1 MSSEVLYRKW
11 RPQTLAEVVGQEV
24 VTTTLRNA
32 VRAGRVGHA
41 YLFSGPR
48 GTGKTST
55 GRILAK
61 AVNCLSPVDGEP
73 CNICEACTSIS
84 GGRSLDV
91 IEIDAASNRGI
102 DDIRQLRERVGY
114 APGSLR
120 RKVYVIDEVHMLTD
134 AASNAL
140 LKTLEEPP
148 PHVMFVL
155 ATTEFHKVM
164 PTIASRCQCFNFRRL
179 SLDAIVA
186 KLRLVCEREGI
197 EAGEEALEIMA
208 RAGDGS
214 LRDAE
219 NVVQRLL
226 ASHGRQLS
234 SEQVKVGLGVA
245 DDAYALRLAGRM
257 IARDLAGGLRVL
269 HEANYS
275 GVDMRQF
282 GRQTVATLRNL
293 LLVKSECEDIVE
305 VGRERGEELRRIAD
319 GATIHSLALAT
330 RLFSEATTRNASQQL
345 LALELAFVDS
355 VAQPSQSPS
364 AVSGSPEKGSRGRKA
379 VEGPPAPTAGQ
390 RTGKAVSE
398 PAGPVGARAVKSGGK
413 SASAS
418 VSSQLPAS
426 PSPEPGSSESNL
438 PGMEAA
444 VEVAAP
450 ASVRDEPPV
459 EGELGQIRARWRDY
473 VDSLRGLGSTGNL
486 DAFLRS
492 ACEPVSV
499 ENDVLELR
507 FSHKFHMEKVEDG
520 KYRHLIEERL
530 EAFFG
535 HPYKVKC
542 VLQPQDEDRSS
553 PDIKQSGGLVE
564 AAIRMGARA
573 KR

>member
-1 MSSEVLYRKW
+1 
-11 RPQTLAEVVGQEV
+11 
-24 VTTTLRNA
+24 
-32 VRAGRVGHA
+32 
-41 YLFSGPR
+41 
-48 GTGKTST
+48 
-55 GRILAK
+55 
-61 AVNCLSPVDGEP
+61 
-73 CNICEACTSIS
+73 
-84 GGRSLDV
+84 
-91 IEIDAASNRGI
+91 
-102 DDIRQLRERVGY
+102 
-114 APGSLR
+114 
-120 RKVYVIDEVHMLTD
+120 
-134 AASNAL
+134 
-140 LKTLEEPP
+140 
-148 PHVMFVL
+148 
-155 ATTEFHKVM
+155 
-164 PTIASRCQCFNFRRL
+164 
-179 SLDAIVA
+179 
-186 KLRLVCEREGI
+186 
-197 EAGEEALEIMA
+197 
-208 RAGDGS
+208 
-214 LRDAE
+214 
-219 NVVQRLL
+219 
-226 ASHGRQLS
+226 
-234 SEQVKVGLGVA
+234 
-245 DDAYALRLAGRM
+245 M

-305 VGRERGEELRRIAD
+305 VGRERREELRQIAD
-319 GATIHSLALAT
+319 GASIHSLALAT
-330 RLFSEATTRNASQQL
+330 RLFSEATTRNPSQQL

-379 VEGPPAPTAGQ
+379 VEGPPAPTTGQ
-390 RTGKAVSE
+390 RTRRTASE
-398 PAGPVGARAVKSGGK
+398 PAGLVGASAVKGGNEP
-413 SASAS
+413 APA
-418 VSSQLPAS
+418 PAS
-426 PSPEPGSSESNL
+426 GQPPALPSPEPGSPESNL

-444 VEVAAP
+444 VEAAAP
-450 ASVRDEPPV
+450 ASVREEPPA
-459 EGELGQIRARWRDY
+459 EGELGQIRARWKDY

-553 PDIKQSGGLVE
+553 PDSKQGGGLVE

>member
-73 CNICEACTSIS
+73 CNTCEACTSIS
-84 GGRSLDV
+84 QGRSLDV

-102 DDIRQLRERVGY
+102 DDIRQLRERVNY
-114 APGSLR
+114 APGSLW

-148 PHVMFVL
+148 RHVMFVL
-155 ATTEFHKVM
+155 ATTEFHKVI
-164 PTIASRCQCFNFRRL
+164 PTIVSRCQCFNFRRL
-179 SLDAIVA
+179 SLDATVA
-186 KLRLVCEREGI
+186 KLRLVCEREEI
-197 EAGEEALEIMA
+197 EVGDEALEIIA

-219 NVVQRLL
+219 NIVQRLL
-226 ASHGRQLS
+226 ASHGRRLS
-234 SEQVKVGLGVA
+234 SDEVKAVLGVA
-245 DDAYALRLAGRM
+245 DESYVLRLAGQM
-257 IARDLAGGLRVL
+257 VARDLAGGLRVL
-269 HEANYS
+269 HEANDS

-293 LLVKSECEDIVE
+293 LLVKSECEDIVD
-305 VGRERGEELRRIAD
+305 VAPERREELREIAD
-319 GATIHSLALAT
+319 GASIDSLALAT
-330 RLFSEATTRNASQQL
+330 RLFSEATARDASQQL

-355 VAQPSQSPS
+355 VVRPSESP
-364 AVSGSPEKGSRGRKA
+364 AVVSVGLEKGRRGRKA
-379 VEGPPAPTAGQ
+379 VAVDSAPTAGQ
-390 RTGKAVSE
+390 GTEKHVSE
-398 PAGPVGARAVKSGGK
+398 PAGLAGARAVKGSGEPP
-413 SASAS
+413 SAPVSGQPSA
-418 VSSQLPAS
+418 L
-426 PSPEPGSSESNL
+426 PSPEADSPESNP
-438 PGMEAA
+438 PGTEAPGQA
-444 VEVAAP
+444 AAP
-450 ASVRDEPPV
+450 APGQPEPLA
-459 EGELGQIRARWRDY
+459 EGELGRIRAGWKDY

-492 ACEPVSV
+492 ACEPISV

-507 FSHKFHMEKVEDG
+507 FSHKFHMDKVEDG

-535 HPYKVKC
+535 QPYKVKC
-542 VLQPQDEDRSS
+542 VLQPQDEDKNNRDSN
-553 PDIKQSGGLVE
+553 QSGGLVE
-564 AAIRMGARA
+564 AAMRMGGRV

>member
-11 RPQTLAEVVGQEV
+11 RPQTLEEVVGQEV

-73 CNICEACTSIS
+73 CNTCEACTSIS
-84 GGRSLDV
+84 EGRSLDV
-91 IEIDAASNRGI
+91 IEIDAASNRSI
-102 DDIRQLRERVGY
+102 DDIRQLRERVNY
-114 APGSLR
+114 APGSLW
-120 RKVYVIDEVHMLTD
+120 RKVYIIDEVHMLTD

-148 PHVMFVL
+148 QHVMFVL
-155 ATTEFHKVM
+155 ATTEFHKVL
-164 PTIASRCQCFNFRRL
+164 PTIVSRCQCFNFRRL
-179 SLDAIVA
+179 SLDAMVA
-186 KLRLVCEREGI
+186 KMRLVCEREEI
-197 EAGEEALEIMA
+197 EVGDEALETIA

-219 NVVQRLL
+219 NIVQRVL
-226 ASHGRQLS
+226 ASHGRRLS
-234 SEQVKVGLGVA
+234 SEEVKAVLGVA
-245 DDAYALRLAGRM
+245 DEAYVFRLAGRM
-257 IARDLAGGLRVL
+257 VARDLAGGLRVL
-269 HEANYS
+269 HEASDS

-282 GRQTVATLRNL
+282 GRQAVATLRNL
-293 LLVKSECEDIVE
+293 LLVKSGCEDIVD
-305 VGRERGEELRRIAD
+305 VGREGREELREIAAGVD
-319 GATIHSLALAT
+319 IDSLVLAT
-330 RLFSEATTRNASQQL
+330 RLFSEATTRDASRQL
-345 LALELAFVDS
+345 LALELAFVDC
-355 VAQPSQSPS
+355 VVRPSESPS
-364 AVSGSPEKGSRGRKA
+364 AVSGSPEKGRRGRKA
-379 VEGPPAPTAGQ
+379 TAGGSAPAPGQ
-390 RTGKAVSE
+390 
-398 PAGPVGARAVKSGGK
+398 PAALS
-413 SASAS
+413 
-418 VSSQLPAS
+418 
-426 PSPEPGSSESNL
+426 SPEPDSPESRL
-438 PGMEAA
+438 PGTEAPGQA
-444 VEVAAP
+444 AAP
-450 ASVRDEPPV
+450 APGQPEPFA
-459 EGELGQIRARWRDY
+459 EGELGQIRARWKDY

-492 ACEPVSV
+492 ACEPVTV
-499 ENDVLELR
+499 ENDVLVLR
-507 FSHKFHMEKVEDG
+507 FSHKFHMDKVEDG

-553 PDIKQSGGLVE
+553 RGSSQGGGLVE
-564 AAIRMGARA
+564 AAIRMGARV

>member
-24 VTTTLRNA
+24 VTTTLKNA

-73 CNICEACTSIS
+73 CNTCEACTSIS
-84 GGRSLDV
+84 EGRSLDV

-102 DDIRQLRERVGY
+102 DDIRQLRERVNY
-114 APGSLR
+114 APGSLW

-148 PHVMFVL
+148 QHVMFVL
-155 ATTEFHKVM
+155 ATTEFHKVI
-164 PTIASRCQCFNFRRL
+164 PTIVSRCQCFNFRRL
-179 SLDAIVA
+179 SLDAMVA
-186 KLRLVCEREGI
+186 KLRLVCEREQI
-197 EAGEEALEIMA
+197 EVGDEALETIA
-208 RAGDGS
+208 RAGEGS

-219 NVVQRLL
+219 NIVQRVL
-226 ASHGRQLS
+226 ASHGRQLTPD
-234 SEQVKVGLGVA
+234 EVKAVLGVA
-245 DDAYALRLAGRM
+245 DESYVLRLAGQM
-257 IARDLAGGLRVL
+257 VARDLAAGLRVL
-269 HEANYS
+269 HEASDS

-282 GRQTVATLRNL
+282 GRQAVATLRNL
-293 LLVKSECEDIVE
+293 MLVKSGCEDIVD
-305 VGRERGEELRRIAD
+305 VGREGREELREIAE
-319 GATIHSLALAT
+319 GADIDSLVLAT
-330 RLFSEATTRNASQQL
+330 RLFSEATTRDASRQL
-345 LALELAFVDS
+345 LALELAFVDC
-355 VAQPSQSPS
+355 VARPSESPPV
-364 AVSGSPEKGSRGRKA
+364 VSGSPEKGHRGRESVDGGSA
-379 VEGPPAPTAGQ
+379 PAARR
-390 RTGKAVSE
+390 RTVRPASG
-398 PAGPVGARAVKSGGK
+398 PAGPAGVPAVKSGAEQ
-413 SASAS
+413 ASA
-418 VSSQLPAS
+418 PAPDRPAAL
-426 PSPEPGSSESNL
+426 PSPEAGISESRL
-438 PGMEAA
+438 PAAEAPGQA
-444 VEVAAP
+444 AAP
-450 ASVRDEPPV
+450 APDWQEPPA
-459 EGELGQIRARWRDY
+459 EGELGQIRARWKDY

-492 ACEPVSV
+492 ACEPVEV
-499 ENDVLELR
+499 ENDVLVLR
-507 FSHKFHMEKVEDG
+507 FSHKFHMDKVEDG

-542 VLQPQDEDRSS
+542 VLQPQDEDKSSRSS
-553 PDIKQSGGLVE
+553 SQGGGLVE
-564 AAIRMGARA
+564 AAIRMGARV

>member
-11 RPQTLAEVVGQEV
+11 RPQALVEVVGQEV

-73 CNICEACTSIS
+73 CNTCEACTSIS

-102 DDIRQLRERVGY
+102 DDIRQLRERVNY
-114 APGSLR
+114 APGSLW
-120 RKVYVIDEVHMLTD
+120 RKVYIIDEVHMLTD

-148 PHVMFVL
+148 QHVMFVL
-155 ATTEFHKVM
+155 ATTEFHKVI

-179 SLDAIVA
+179 SVDAIVS

-197 EAGEEALEIMA
+197 EAGNEALEIIA

-226 ASHGRQLS
+226 ASHGRRLGP
-234 SEQVKVGLGVA
+234 EEVKAGLGVA
-245 DDAYALRLAGRM
+245 DESYVLRLAGRM
-257 IARDLAGGLRVL
+257 VARDLAAGLRVL
-269 HEANYS
+269 HEACDS

-305 VGRERGEELRRIAD
+305 VGRERREELR
-319 GATIHSLALAT
+319 
-330 RLFSEATTRNASQQL
+330 E
-345 LALELAFVDS
+345 
-355 VAQPSQSPS
+355 
-364 AVSGSPEKGSRGRKA
+364 
-379 VEGPPAPTAGQ
+379 
-390 RTGKAVSE
+390 
-398 PAGPVGARAVKSGGK
+398 
-413 SASAS
+413 
-418 VSSQLPAS
+418 
-426 PSPEPGSSESNL
+426 
-438 PGMEAA
+438 
-444 VEVAAP
+444 
-450 ASVRDEPPV
+450 
-459 EGELGQIRARWRDY
+459 
-473 VDSLRGLGSTGNL
+473 
-486 DAFLRS
+486 
-492 ACEPVSV
+492 
-499 ENDVLELR
+499 
-507 FSHKFHMEKVEDG
+507 
-520 KYRHLIEERL
+520 
-530 EAFFG
+530 
-535 HPYKVKC
+535 
-542 VLQPQDEDRSS
+542 
-553 PDIKQSGGLVE
+553 
-564 AAIRMGARA
+564 
-573 KR
+573 

>member
-32 VRAGRVGHA
+32 VRTGRVGHA

-73 CNICEACTSIS
+73 CNTCEACTSIS
-84 GGRSLDV
+84 EGRSLDV

-102 DDIRQLRERVGY
+102 DDIRQLRERVNY
-114 APGSLR
+114 APGSLW
-120 RKVYVIDEVHMLTD
+120 RKVYIIDEVHMLTD

-148 PHVMFVL
+148 QHVMFVL
-155 ATTEFHKVM
+155 ATTEFHKVL
-164 PTIASRCQCFNFRRL
+164 PTMASRCQCFNFRRL
-179 SLDAIVA
+179 AVDAIVS

-197 EAGEEALEIMA
+197 ETGDEALEIIA

-226 ASHGRQLS
+226 ASHGQRLS
-234 SEQVKVGLGVA
+234 PEEVKTGLGVA
-245 DDAYALRLAGRM
+245 DESYVLRLAGRM
-257 IARDLAGGLRVL
+257 VARDLAAGLRVL
-269 HEANYS
+269 HEASDS

-305 VGRERGEELRRIAD
+305 VGREHREELREIAA
-319 GATIHSLALAT
+319 GASIHSLAMAT
-330 RLFSEATTRNASQQL
+330 RLFSEATTRDASQQL

-355 VAQPSQSPS
+355 VAQPSESPS
-364 AVSGSPEKGSRGRKA
+364 GVSGSPEKGTRGRKA
-379 VEGPPAPTAGQ
+379 VGGGSAPAAGQ
-390 RTGKAVSE
+390 RTGRTASE
-398 PAGPVGARAVKSGGK
+398 PAGPVSARPVRESGEP
-413 SASAS
+413 AFEPAH
-418 VSSQLPAS
+418 SQPPAS

-444 VEVAAP
+444 GEAAAP
-450 ASVRDEPPV
+450 ASVLPEPPA
-459 EGELGQIRARWRDY
+459 EGELGQIRARWKDY

-507 FSHKFHMEKVEDG
+507 FSHRFHMEKVEDG

-542 VLQPQDEDRSS
+542 VLQPLDEDRSS
-553 PDIKQSGGLVE
+553 RDSKQSGGLVE
-564 AAIRMGARA
+564 AAVRMGARV

>member
-11 RPQTLAEVVGQEV
+11 RPQTLEEVVGQEV

-73 CNICEACTSIS
+73 CNTCEACTSIS
-84 GGRSLDV
+84 EGRSLDV
-91 IEIDAASNRGI
+91 IEIDAASNRSI
-102 DDIRQLRERVGY
+102 DDIRQLRERVNY
-114 APGSLR
+114 APGSLW
-120 RKVYVIDEVHMLTD
+120 RKVYIIDEVHMLTD

-148 PHVMFVL
+148 QHVMFVL
-155 ATTEFHKVM
+155 ATTEFHKVL
-164 PTIASRCQCFNFRRL
+164 PTIVSRCQCFNFRRL
-179 SLDAIVA
+179 SLDAMVA
-186 KLRLVCEREGI
+186 KMRLVCEREEI
-197 EAGEEALEIMA
+197 EVGDEALETIA

-219 NVVQRLL
+219 NIVQRVL
-226 ASHGRQLS
+226 ASHGRRLS
-234 SEQVKVGLGVA
+234 SEEVKAVLGVA
-245 DDAYALRLAGRM
+245 DEAYVFRLAGRM
-257 IARDLAGGLRVL
+257 VARDLAGGLRVL
-269 HEANYS
+269 HEASDS

-282 GRQTVATLRNL
+282 GRQAVATLRNL
-293 LLVKSECEDIVE
+293 LLVKSGCEDIVD
-305 VGRERGEELRRIAD
+305 VGREGREELREIAAGVD
-319 GATIHSLALAT
+319 IDSLVLAT
-330 RLFSEATTRNASQQL
+330 RLFSEATTRDASRQL
-345 LALELAFVDS
+345 LALELAFVDC
-355 VAQPSQSPS
+355 VVRPSESPS
-364 AVSGSPEKGSRGRKA
+364 AVSGSPEKGRRGRKA
-379 VEGPPAPTAGQ
+379 AGGGSAPAAGQ
-390 RTGKAVSE
+390 RTGRPASA
-398 PAGPVGARAVKSGGK
+398 PAGPAGAPAVKGGGEP
-413 SASAS
+413 ASA
-418 VSSQLPAS
+418 PAPGQPAALS
-426 PSPEPGSSESNL
+426 SPEPDSPESRL
-438 PGMEAA
+438 PGTEAPGQA
-444 VEVAAP
+444 AAP
-450 ASVRDEPPV
+450 APGQPEPFA
-459 EGELGQIRARWRDY
+459 EGELGQIRARWKDY

-492 ACEPVSV
+492 ACEPVTV
-499 ENDVLELR
+499 ENDVLVLR
-507 FSHKFHMEKVEDG
+507 FSHKFHMDKVEDG

-553 PDIKQSGGLVE
+553 RGSSQGGGLVE
-564 AAIRMGARA
+564 AAIRMGARV

>member
-11 RPQTLAEVVGQEV
+11 RPQTLEEVVGQEV

-73 CNICEACTSIS
+73 CNTCEACTSIS
-84 GGRSLDV
+84 EGRSLDV
-91 IEIDAASNRGI
+91 IEIDAASNRSI
-102 DDIRQLRERVGY
+102 DDIRQLRERVNY
-114 APGSLR
+114 APGSLW
-120 RKVYVIDEVHMLTD
+120 RKVYIIDEVHMLTD

-148 PHVMFVL
+148 QHVMFVL
-155 ATTEFHKVM
+155 ATTEFHKVL
-164 PTIASRCQCFNFRRL
+164 PTIVSRCQCFNFRRL
-179 SLDAIVA
+179 SLDAMVA
-186 KLRLVCEREGI
+186 KMRLVCEREEI
-197 EAGEEALEIMA
+197 EVGDEALETIA

-219 NVVQRLL
+219 NIVQRVL
-226 ASHGRQLS
+226 ASHGRRLS
-234 SEQVKVGLGVA
+234 SEEVKAVLGVA
-245 DDAYALRLAGRM
+245 DEAYVFRLAGRM
-257 IARDLAGGLRVL
+257 VARDLAGGLRVL
-269 HEANYS
+269 HEASDS

-282 GRQTVATLRNL
+282 GRQAVATLRNL
-293 LLVKSECEDIVE
+293 LLVKSGCEDIVD
-305 VGRERGEELRRIAD
+305 VGREGREELREIAAGVD
-319 GATIHSLALAT
+319 IDSLVLAT
-330 RLFSEATTRNASQQL
+330 RLFSEATTRDASRQL
-345 LALELAFVDS
+345 LALELAFVDC
-355 VAQPSQSPS
+355 VVRPSESPS
-364 AVSGSPEKGSRGRKA
+364 AVSGSPEKGRRGRKA
-379 VEGPPAPTAGQ
+379 TAGGSAPAPGQ
-390 RTGKAVSE
+390 
-398 PAGPVGARAVKSGGK
+398 PAALS
-413 SASAS
+413 
-418 VSSQLPAS
+418 
-426 PSPEPGSSESNL
+426 SPEPDSPESRL
-438 PGMEAA
+438 PGTEAPGQA
-444 VEVAAP
+444 AAP
-450 ASVRDEPPV
+450 APGQPEPPA
-459 EGELGQIRARWRDY
+459 EGELGQIRARWKDY

-492 ACEPVSV
+492 ACEPVAV
-499 ENDVLELR
+499 ENDVLVLR
-507 FSHKFHMEKVEDG
+507 FSHKFHMDKVEDG

-553 PDIKQSGGLVE
+553 RGSSQGGGLVE
-564 AAIRMGARA
+564 AAIRMGARV